1 MNVYMLGDTAAMYV
15 KKYLVRE
22 NPNQVDRWDQTDVV
36 FVSSAGTWKLKVSR
50 SSPHRKTES

>member
-15 KKYLVRE
+15 KKYLVRK
-22 NPNQVDRWDQTDVV
+22 NPNQVDRWDQTDV
-36 FVSSAGTWKLKVSR
+36 FVSSAGTRKLKVSR